1 MAEEIKSLLDE
12 AIEVE
17 IDHLKSLSSDDEKKS
32 KAIQNLTA
40 LHKLRI
46 EEIKVKTDAD
56 EKRLR
61 RTMDSKQH
69 RAELNLKERQVDGD
83 ETARANEEQLK
94 QHQLNDQAIDRYVKI
109 GVATAELVL
118 PLVFYGI
125 WMKRGLK
132 FEETGTFTS
141 QTFKN
146 LFNRFKPTKK
156 S

>member
-1 MAEEIKSLLDE
+1 MAEIKSLLDE
-12 AIEVE
+12 VIEAE
-17 IDHLKSLSSDDEKKS
+17 IAYVGSLSPGDEKKS
-32 KAIQNLTA
+32 KAIQQLA
-40 LHKLRI
+40 DLHKLRI
-46 EEIKVKTDAD
+46 DEIKAKTDAD

-61 RTMDSKQH
+61 RAMDSKQH
-69 RAELNLKERQVDGD
+69 RAELTLKERQADDD
-83 ETARANEEQLK
+83 EAARTNEEQFK
-94 QHQLNDQAIDRYVKI
+94 QHQLNDQVIDRYVKI

-146 LFNRFKPTKK
+146 LFNRFKPTRK

>member
-1 MAEEIKSLLDE
+1 MAEIKSLLDE
-12 AIEVE
+12 VIEAE
-17 IDHLKSLSSDDEKKS
+17 IAYVGSLPPGDEKKS
-32 KAIQNLTA
+32 KAIQQLA
-40 LHKLRI
+40 GLHKLRI
-46 EEIKVKTDAD
+46 DEIKAKTDAD

-61 RTMDSKQH
+61 RAMDSKQH
-69 RAELNLKERQVDGD
+69 RAELTLKERQADGD
-83 ETARANEEQLK
+83 EAARANEEQFK
-94 QHQLNDQAIDRYVKI
+94 QHQLNDQVIDRYVKI

-141 QTFKN
+141 QTFKS
-146 LFNRFKPTKK
+146 LFNRFKPTRK